1 MLKCRDVPHQSEKLL
16 AGELGF
22 WQRLDLRIHLFIC
35 HPCRRYFNQLR
46 VLLKSLPGLADKRT
60 ASDEE
65 VRRAM
70 DKMKDL

>member
-1 MLKCRDVPHQSEKLL
+1 MLKCRDVPQQSEQLI

-22 WQRLDLRIHLFIC
+22 WQRMDLRIHLFIC

-60 ASDEE
+60 ASDEDI
-65 VRRAM
+65 RRAL
-70 DKMKDL
+70 DKMKDV